1 MAISTAL
8 EIMNMD
14 LSIGQL
20 LSFRILTILL
30 LMANSVVGKVKELN
44 LLVLLP
50 FEIPGSQE
58 QPSYTEGPILL
69 PSVELAVDQI
79 NQCEDILS
87 GYHINITVANTA
99 CNLKTYT
106 EVNFVKSFFHSGVRF
121 AGIVGP
127 TCSDAA
133 EIVSAITG
141 QKAISILNFHI
152 TSSPRLIDRKRYGYS
167 FGTAGSSHGYVGL
180 FLQLMKLN
188 NWQTIAIFYEE
199 SKIFYESAYSLL
211 VEELPRVFPE
221 GRIVFSS
228 PISETYLP
236 LSSITNHHV
245 RVVFVLA
252 TSELAG
258 QILCLINRV
267 YPKLKFPSYQFV
279 FMEIRKFYLHNSV
292 NSTFK
297 NYICSA
303 REITQAMEGYLLTHI
318 NLNPVNKSTVLVSG
332 ITYKEYLEQYH
343 QRVEN
348 SVENASTTEW
358 ADPTYD
364 GVWSLALA
372 INNSIHKLTSIGLDL
387 SDYGYGHEDA
397 TNIIRDEVVGLNF
410 QGASG
415 MISFDNNT
423 GFTNS
428 TIDLHQVMDN
438 VSILIGQYS
447 EEQEALEI
455 VGSPEFVENTFESRE
470 LLAHPALAALFLF
483 FTAIALLLTITAH
496 LLTLIYHKYK
506 DIRASSYRLSQLSF
520 IGCYIITISTVCSTV
535 QKAVPTSSVNT
546 TALCGIQAW
555 CIPIGLTLILG
566 TVTAKT
572 WRLYRIFVHLRKPGK
587 FLNDWVL
594 IIAVLTLVT
603 VDIVLCTVWTT
614 VFPFTTERL
623 ETITGPNEIEVR
635 VVCQSNSYF
644 IWFITLTLYQGLI
657 MFVAFTLSLLTKSI
671 RHKSFKTKPV
681 TFLVYFLTPTILLG
695 SPTYLILQAT
705 GVYGVNAE
713 YAVLSLTLNIILYL
727 CFGFLFFPP
736 LLSLVKEKLFHRLPG
751 LKKFSKQTPVTYK
764 PSSYCKN

>member
-1 MAISTAL
+1 M
-8 EIMNMD
+8 MD
-14 LSIGQL
+14 WSVCRQL
-20 LSFRILTILL
+20 HSSKVLTVLVLI
-30 LMANSVVGKVKELN
+30 ANYQLKSVTGAEVKGIN
-44 LLVLLP
+44 LLVLLS
-50 FEIPGSQE
+50 FEIPGPLPE
-58 QPSYTEGPILL
+58 QQTFTDGPVLL
-69 PSVELAVDQI
+69 PTAELAVDQI

-87 GYHINITVANTA
+87 GYHINITVANSA
-99 CNLKTYT
+99 CNLDSYT
-106 EVNFVKSFFHSGVRF
+106 VFNFVESFFHSGMKFV
-121 AGIVGP
+121 GIVGP
-127 TCSDAA
+127 TCSDAT
-133 EIVSAITG
+133 ELVSAITG
-141 QKAISILNFHI
+141 RVSVSTLNFHI
-152 TSSPRLIDRKRYGYS
+152 ASSSRLIDRQRYRYS
-167 FGTAGSSHGYVGL
+167 FGTVGSVQGTVGL
-180 FLQLMKLN
+180 ILHLMKLN
-188 NWQTIAIFYEE
+188 NWKSIAIFYEE
-199 SKIFYESAYSLL
+199 SKIVFLSAYSLL
-211 VEELPRVFPE
+211 VQELPEVFPE
-221 GRIVFSS
+221 GRIVFST

-236 LSSITNHHV
+236 LSSISDHHV
-245 RVVFVLA
+245 RVVLVLA
-252 TSELAG
+252 TSDLSSK
-258 QILCLINRV
+258 ILCLINRV
-267 YPKLKFPSYQFV
+267 YPELKFPAYQFV
-279 FMEIRKFYLHNSV
+279 FIAGKSSLENPV
-292 NSTFK
+292 NFTFK
-297 NYICSA
+297 NHPHFCSVQD
-303 REITQAMEGYLLTHI
+303 ITRAMEGHLLAHT
-318 NLNPVNKSTVLVSG
+318 NLTSVDNSTVLVSG
-332 ITYKEYLEQYH
+332 VKYEEYLEQYH
-343 QRVEN
+343 DKLVKSGEN
-348 SVENASTTEW
+348 ESISDYGNLI
-358 ADPTYD
+358 YD

-372 INNSIHKLTSIGLDL
+372 LNNSIHKLTSIGLDL

-415 MISFDNNT
+415 MISFNNRT
-423 GFTNS
+423 GYTTS
-428 TIDLHQVMDN
+428 TVYLYQVLDN

-447 EEQEALEI
+447 EEQEILEI
-455 VGSPEFVENTFESRE
+455 VGSPKFVKSNFESRE

-520 IGCYIITISTVCSTV
+520 IGCYIITISTVCFTV
-535 QKAVPTSSVNT
+535 QKALPTSSVNT

-614 VFPFTTERL
+614 VFPFTTEHL

-671 RHKSFKTKPV
+671 RNKSFKTKPV
-681 TFLVYFLTPTILLG
+681 TFLVYFLTATILLG

-713 YAVLSLTLNIILYL
+713 YVVLSLTLNIILYL

-736 LLSLVKEKLFHRLPG
+736 LLSLAREKLFHRLPI
-751 LKKFSKQTPVTYK
+751 LKRYSKDATDTSYTPQIK
-764 PSSYCKN
+764 QDI

>member
-1 MAISTAL
+1 M
-8 EIMNMD
+8 MD
-14 LSIGQL
+14 LSMGWL
-20 LSFRILTILL
+20 HSSKILTILL
-30 LMANSVVGKVKELN
+30 ILANYHLEPWIRTEAKEIN
-44 LLVLLP
+44 VLVLLP
-50 FEIPGSQE
+50 SEISDSQKQPAYTDGPDVLPG
-58 QPSYTEGPILL
+58 ID
-69 PSVELAVDQI
+69 LAIEQI
-79 NQCEDILS
+79 NQQEDILQ
-87 GYHINITVANTA
+87 GYILNRTVVNSA
-99 CNLKTYT
+99 CNLQIHTIL
-106 EVNFVKSFFHSGVRF
+106 NFVEPFLHSDVKF

-127 TCSDAA
+127 TCSRATKT
-133 EIVSAITG
+133 VSAITG
-141 QKAISILNFHI
+141 EKDISILNFHI
-152 TSSPRLIDRKRYGYS
+152 ASSPELGNRMRYGYS
-167 FGTAGSSHGYVGL
+167 YGTLGSSRGYVGL
-180 FLQLMKLN
+180 FLHLIKEN
-188 NWQTIAIFYEE
+188 NWQSIAIFYEE
-199 SKIFYESAYSLL
+199 GSIFQQSTYAPL
-211 VEELPRVFPE
+211 VNQVG
-221 GRIVFSS
+221 GRIEFST
-228 PISETYLP
+228 PISNTYLP
-236 LSSITNHHV
+236 LSSLSNYHV
-245 RVVFVLA
+245 RVVFVFASHYL
-252 TSELAG
+252 TS
-258 QILCLINRV
+258 QILCLINRG
-267 YPKLKFPSYQFV
+267 YPELKFPAYQFV
-279 FMEIRKFYLHNSV
+279 FLEIRMSNLNPVEITY
-292 NSTFK
+292 K
-297 NYICSA
+297 NRRYNCSLF
-303 REITQAMEGYLLTHI
+303 EITQALEGYLLTHT
-318 NLNPVNKSTVLVSG
+318 NLTSVDNSTVLVSG
-332 ITYKEYLEQYH
+332 ITYKEYLEQYEEK
-343 QRVEN
+343 VNKSAEN
-348 SVENASTTEW
+348 TSTTEW
-358 ADPTYD
+358 ANPLYD

-372 INNSIHKLTSIGLDL
+372 LNNSINKLTSIGLDL

-455 VGSPEFVENTFESRE
+455 VGSPEFVESNFESRE
-470 LLAHPALAALFLF
+470 LLAHPALAAMFLF

-535 QKAVPTSSVNT
+535 QKALPTSSVNT

-572 WRLYRIFVHLRKPGK
+572 WRLYRIFLHTRKPGK
-587 FLNDWVL
+587 FLNDWALTIVVL
-594 IIAVLTLVT
+594 ALVT

-614 VFPFTTERL
+614 VFPFTTEHL

-657 MFVAFTLSLLTKSI
+657 MFVAFTLSLLTRSI
-671 RHKSFKTKPV
+671 HHKSFKTKPV
-681 TFLVYFLTPTILLG
+681 TFLVYFLTATILLG

-713 YAVLSLTLNIILYL
+713 YVVLSLTLNIILYL

-736 LLSLVKEKLFHRLPG
+736 LLSLIREKLIHRLPG
-751 LKKFSKQTPVTYK
+751 LKRYSKDN
-764 PSSYCKN
+764 SSYNKN